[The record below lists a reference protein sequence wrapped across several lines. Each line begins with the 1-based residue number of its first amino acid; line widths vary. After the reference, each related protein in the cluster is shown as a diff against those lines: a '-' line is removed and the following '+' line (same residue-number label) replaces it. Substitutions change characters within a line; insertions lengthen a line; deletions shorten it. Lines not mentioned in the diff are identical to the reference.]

1 MVNFVTK
8 QYVKNIWYNILT
20 VIIITFNIILCVI
33 FASNISSQTKLY
45 RLVKPYLNENS
56 LIINTIYEE
65 KKIDINNLKK
75 VEKTL
80 MTTELFCHSQ
90 ELVKLRNCV
99 VYNEKIMEEFA
110 PRLSS
115 GKLINSK
122 FESDEKLQ
130 VLISENSEGL
140 GVGDILKLKF
150 TDKTMNYVPIEAE
163 IVGVISNGQK
173 LFMSSNNVFNNMGYE
188 DLYLTYSYNQLE
200 EPIILSTQKEIDAIG
215 KELDGFNGQCIVK
228 FDEDISEEEYRE
240 NYLHVVDMES
250 KTGIASVDMYPSSEA
265 LTERMELS
273 LKSTLMKY
281 VPLTVA
287 VFILVIICV
296 VGIIA
301 VKTSNSI
308 KYYGMLYICGMPYH
322 QAAAMTGI
330 EMIINSVLAIVMS
343 LSLIKIQNKL
353 SLIGKINCE
362 IGVVQSALMMG
373 LCIVVIFVLILMT
386 TVIMKEKTASQI
398 LRDTAY

>member
-250 KTGIASVDMYPSSEA
+250 KTGIAYVDMYPSSEA

-373 LCIVVIFVLILMT
+373 LCIVVIFVSILMT

>member
-99 VYNEKIMEEFA
+99 VYNEKIMEEFS

-200 EPIILSTQKEIDAIG
+200 EPIILTTQKEIDAIG

-373 LCIVVIFVLILMT
+373 LCIVVIFVSILMT

>member
-75 VEKTL
+75 VENTL

-200 EPIILSTQKEIDAIG
+200 EPIILTTQKEIDAIG

-250 KTGIASVDMYPSSEA
+250 KTGIASVDMYPSSEV

-330 EMIINSVLAIVMS
+330 EMVINSVLAIVMS

-373 LCIVVIFVLILMT
+373 LCIVVIFVSILMT

>member
-1 MVNFVTK
+1 MVNFVAK
-8 QYVKNIWYNILT
+8 QYVKNVWYNILT
-20 VIIITFNIILCVI
+20 IIIITFNIILCVI

-99 VYNEKIMEEFA
+99 VYNEKIMEAFA

-200 EPIILSTQKEIDAIG
+200 EPIILTTQKEIEAIG
-215 KELDGFNGQCIVK
+215 TELDGFNGQCIVK
-228 FDEDISEEEYRE
+228 FNEDISEEEHRQ
-240 NYLHVVDMES
+240 NYLYVVDMES
-250 KTGIASVDMYPSSEA
+250 KTGISSVDIYPSSDV
-265 LTERMELS
+265 LTERMDLS
-273 LKSTLMKY
+273 LRSTLMKY
-281 VPLTVA
+281 VPLTIA
-287 VFILVIICV
+287 VFILVIICT

-330 EMIINSVLAIVMS
+330 EMVINSVLAIVMS

-373 LCIVVIFVLILMT
+373 LCIVVIFVSILMT

>member
-200 EPIILSTQKEIDAIG
+200 EPIILTTQKEIDAIG

-373 LCIVVIFVLILMT
+373 LCIVVIFVSILMT

>member
-373 LCIVVIFVLILMT
+373 LCIVVIFVSILMT

>member
-1 MVNFVTK
+1 MVNFVAK
-8 QYVKNIWYNILT
+8 QYVKNVWYNILT
-20 VIIITFNIILCVI
+20 VIILTFNLVLCVI

-90 ELVKLRNCV
+90 ELVKLKNCV

-188 DLYLTYSYNQLE
+188 DLYLTYSYDQLE
-200 EPIILSTQKEIDAIG
+200 EPIILTTQKEIDAIG
-215 KELDGFNGQCIVK
+215 TELDGFNGQCIVK

-250 KTGIASVDMYPSSEA
+250 KTGISSVDIYPSSDV
-265 LTERMELS
+265 LTERMDLS
-273 LKSTLMKY
+273 LRSTLMKY
-281 VPLTVA
+281 VPLTIA
-287 VFILVIICV
+287 VFILVIICT

-308 KYYGMLYICGMPYH
+308 KYYGMLYICGMPNH
-322 QAAAMTGI
+322 RASAMTGI
-330 EMIINSVLAIVMS
+330 EMTINSVLAIVLS
-343 LSLIKIQNKL
+343 LSSIKIQNKL
-353 SLIGKINCE
+353 NLIGKINCE
-362 IGVVQSALMMG
+362 IGAVQSALMMG
-373 LCIVVIFVLILMT
+373 LCIVVIFVSILMT